1 MKGYTVAVVLV
12 LFAFA
17 TLQLTSAKGFECK
30 KDDSSSFLDIGES
43 FTSFL
48 QETSNAQVGNDAE
61 FKKEFNVYKH
71 KIKISDGGIGWD
83 RLEFQTLDS
92 KLRLKFKEVSDSL
105 WALKFNAYNTA
116 VQNKDASKVL
126 TKMHKDMRED
136 SCKKGSAALT
146 DVALTLHNWKMK
158 NFAKDKMYGSKK
170 VVLKFKMGVSAHHYF
185 DGKTGKWQAG
195 DEKNVKFCI
204 HDIDV
209 ESFGGKTF
217 LMKLAGGLSWLLNP
231 FQDFL
236 FRKFIVPTVRQ
247 NLYCALI
254 DSPPAFLTGLALAK
268 KNAEAQ
274 KAILIKCLTPGA
286 CDDDFE
292 PVATKKL
299 LDRINGLKHG
309 FESFGSLSLKNK
321 GTPDAR
327 LSFDLKLDVET
338 KSDSLFNALL
348 DSSGKKNTQS
358 VTEQTLQA
366 TQWIS
371 ASSLS
376 NNKKPK
382 KGLTPVH
389 ELYKNTYT
397 DMAKKI
403 IKTFHADPKMAGMV
417 QAGLDAVYDSQTDV
431 NMIVNGK
438 FGIYG
443 AKSKQ
448 LSKEEVAKYKTAL
461 PDGRINFNAPRITL
475 NAAIPHSDPMRVPF
489 DLVLN
494 TPIEEWDISGPNR
507 KLRVSGLVGFNVS
520 DALFIG
526 PLTDFVDSVAA
537 KAAADK
543 KDNAGVIDRGN
554 DILTFLLKR
563 GAMVDIDL
571 SGGGASRDGLHWNKN
586 ILEFHGR
593 FAFDGPS
600 SIDESLVYVY
610 QQGKILNK
618 EMTELAK
625 TNNDRDKKTN
635 LLLLQLVQK
644 SKKQLVGPACK
655 GSQGGV
661 CIDIRKDTCAET
673 PISGKCKGDSNHKC
687 CVSGRSKGSGGTGLT
702 KSVKPKLR
710 TADVGRDAKKQQ
722 KDAETTTDTA
732 PKEEKEAQPTVD
744 TTPKQEASAATPE
757 PEVTDDAAAI
767 GQRDAVST
775 SKAYN
780 PQDLGKILQWASS
793 NPVEYGEDLKCF
805 FEKKATS
812 LIEEESET
820 KKYEWFHYDVP
831 QYELHQSGPNKGKYK
846 CKSAEDKTLVPA
858 YIFRAK
864 LRNSVVGAKQIRI
877 RQIDMTMNTEI
888 SKDGDEL
895 HIWLSNDKTAS
906 NSFEEHKA
914 VLRKCEVSPV
924 SKHFLPRISL
934 KIDKLNWVY
943 QNKDTMG
950 YKGSI
955 EVELRI
961 GMALSFKRGS
971 NGKWSLRREDVH
983 SCIPGKGREFFNL
996 FAPELGVTNI
1006 GNPMLG
1012 NKESFTV
1019 FNFNVDIRKL
1029 VAKQSE
1035 DGMYCTLKQQF
1046 MAKDSMIPH
1055 LLNALGNTKVAKDGR
1070 SGFKLSAGFVLDP
1083 RQLDDGRHKNLKV
1096 LLRSNFQMNSDVF
1109 VHALLNQVVGT
1120 EAVSKIT
1127 KAGQA
1132 KDALTLMKGYAK
1144 HIKETDKSK
1153 NGAMMASAVNHLAL
1167 AWFGEKHSYGV
1178 HLHGG
1183 VEYYGR
1189 TDDKPDWFKVKSDKC
1204 VIKGKTEAGHVLFN
1218 SLLLP
1223 MEAAKSILGVN
1234 GKVDPKSFTFGGGVE
1249 IGAKGLNAQGPAN
1262 DMFDQM
1268 KKMVASTKQSELNKL
1283 RIDYVI
1289 KYLVNQGIDAHAYFG
1304 VKKKPTLPGFKLNK
1318 EEAVAN
1324 VDLRFN
1330 GPADVAEAMN
1340 FFLAKAPR
1348 AKKLLEDYDTKT
1360 LKKGNCVV

>member
-1 MKGYTVAVVLV
+1 MKGYGAAVVLTLV
-12 LFAFA
+12 AFA

-48 QETSNAQVGNDAE
+48 QETSNAHVGNDAE
-61 FKKEFNVYKH
+61 FKKEFSIYKH
-71 KIKISDGGIGWD
+71 KVKITDGGIGWD

-126 TKMHKDMRED
+126 TKMHKDMKED
-136 SCKKGSAALT
+136 SCKKSSAALT
-146 DVALTLHNWKMK
+146 DVSLTLHNWKMK

-170 VVLKFKMGVSAHHYF
+170 VVLKFKMGVSAHHYY

-204 HDIDV
+204 HDVDI

-217 LMKLAGGLSWLLNP
+217 LMKLAGGISWLLNP

-236 FRKFIVPTVRQ
+236 FRKFVVPTVRQ
-247 NLYCALI
+247 SLYCALI

-274 KAILIKCLTPGA
+274 KAVLTKCLTPGA

-292 PVATKKL
+292 PEATKML

-309 FESFGSLSLKNK
+309 FESFGTLSLKNK
-321 GTPDAR
+321 GTPEAR

-338 KSDSLFNALL
+338 KSDSLFSALL
-348 DSSGKKNTQS
+348 DSYGKKNTQS
-358 VTEQTLQA
+358 ITEQTLQA
-366 TQWIS
+366 TQWIA

-431 NMIVNGK
+431 NMIINGK

-448 LSKEEVAKYKTAL
+448 LSKEEAAKYKNGV

-526 PLTDFVDSVAA
+526 PLTEFVDSVAA

-571 SGGGASRDGLHWNKN
+571 SGGGASRDGLNWNKN
-586 ILEFHGR
+586 ILGFHGR
-593 FAFDGPS
+593 FSFDGPS
-600 SIDESLVYVY
+600 NIDESLVYVY
-610 QQGKILNK
+610 QQGKLLNK
-618 EMTELAK
+618 EMAELAK

-635 LLLLQLVQK
+635 LLLLQLVRENK
-644 SKKQLVGPACK
+644 ERLVGPACR

-661 CIDIRKDTCAET
+661 CIDVRKDTCAGKT
-673 PISGKCKGDSNHKC
+673 ISGKCEGDSNFKC
-687 CVSGRSKGSGGTGLT
+687 CVSGRRKGNRGSGLT

-710 TADVGRDAKKQQ
+710 TADVGRDAKKL
-722 KDAETTTDTA
+722 
-732 PKEEKEAQPTVD
+732 EKEAQPATG
-744 TTPKQEASAATPE
+744 TTPKQEAPVAKPE
-757 PEVTDDAAAI
+757 PEVTDGAAAI
-767 GQRDAVST
+767 GQIDAVST
-775 SKAYN
+775 SKVYK
-780 PQDLGKILQWASS
+780 PQDLEKILQWASS
-793 NPVEYGEDLKCF
+793 NPVEYGEDLKCS
-805 FEKKATS
+805 FEKAAS
-812 LIEEESET
+812 FIEEESET

-831 QYELHQSGPNKGKYK
+831 QYEVHQSGPNKGKYK

-858 YIFRAK
+858 YIFRTKMAH
-864 LRNSVVGAKQIRI
+864 SVIGAKQLLIR
-877 RQIDMTMNTEI
+877 RIDMTMNTEI

-895 HIWLSNDKTAS
+895 RIWLSNDKTAS

-914 VLRKCEVSPV
+914 VVRKCEVSAV

-934 KIDKLNWVY
+934 KLNKLNWIFKN
-943 QNKDTMG
+943 QDTMG
-950 YKGSI
+950 YKGSM

-961 GMALSFKRGS
+961 GMAMSFKRGS
-971 NGKWSLRREDVH
+971 NGKWTLRREDVH
-983 SCIPGKGREFFNL
+983 SCIPEKGREFFNL

-1012 NKESFTV
+1012 KKESFTV
-1019 FNFNVDIRKL
+1019 YNFNVDIRKL

-1083 RQLDDGRHKNLKV
+1083 RKLDDGRNKNLKV
-1096 LLRSNFQMNSDVF
+1096 LLKSNFQMNSDVF

-1132 KDALTLMKGYAK
+1132 KDALTLLKGYAK

-1153 NGAMMASAVNHLAL
+1153 NGAMMASAVNRLAL

-1234 GKVDPKSFTFGGGVE
+1234 GKIDPKSFTFGGGVE

-1262 DMFDQM
+1262 DLFDQM
-1268 KKMVASTKQSELNKL
+1268 KKMIGATKQSELNKI
-1283 RIDYVI
+1283 RMDFAI
-1289 KYLVNQGIDAHAYFG
+1289 KYLINQGIDAHAYFG
-1304 VKKKPTLPGFKLNK
+1304 VKKKPSLPGFKLNK
-1318 EEAVAN
+1318 EEAIGN
-1324 VDLRFN
+1324 IDLRFN
-1330 GPADVAEAMN
+1330 GPADIAQTMN

-1360 LKKGNCVV
+1360 LKRNCVV